1 MKYFIYCRK
10 SSEEEERQALSIE
23 SQLQELR
30 EYASKQGLNVVREYI
45 ESKSAKKPGR
55 EIFNKLL
62 LEIEAGEADGILAW
76 QPDRLSRNSVDGGK
90 IIYLIDQGIIKDLK
104 FPSYY
109 FENTPHGKFNLS
121 IAFGFSKM
129 YVDRLSEDVK
139 RGIREKIRRGEFPG
153 KATLG
158 YYNHPKTRKIEP
170 NPTHFKFIKSLL
182 ERFAEGEISQ
192 TQIREEMYQAGFR
205 TRNGNKP
212 SFFSISH
219 MLKNPFYYGVF
230 RLKEELYQGTH
241 QAMISKNT
249 FDKIQKR
256 LEKNPKKV
264 NFHNHRNE
272 EKEFY
277 FQGLASCGFCGY
289 AITKEWHKK
298 KSGKVF
304 KYYRCSRK
312 SKTCTCKEKA
322 INEKDLMPQVENLI
336 SQVSIPSEWYE
347 KFATQID
354 IWVKNETSEAQEQAR
369 ALKTERE
376 AINLKLERLL
386 DLELEGDISSEE
398 YRSKKN
404 NLVNKKSDLEYKI
417 NQIKTEGQIWVEPLK
432 QFIETG
438 HQAHLSVL
446 DQNFH
451 EMNRIL
457 KKVGLNQLMTSQN
470 LKMDFIR
477 PFNFLS
483 EIHSQPKSSSF
494 PDEKLNNKILK
505 TQIQSGTSRKK
516 DKRSLDA
523 SCVSAVS
530 EPRSGE
536 LSEACVASRAGNLAT
551 ASQCDSEWWW
561 VKGLNLA
568 LLL

>member
-1 MKYFIYCRK
+1 MKYLIYCRK

-30 EYASKQGLNVVREYI
+30 EYASQQGLTIVNEYI

-55 EIFNKLL
+55 EVFNKLL
-62 LEIEAGEADGILAW
+62 LEIETGEADGILTW

-90 IIYLIDQGIIKDLK
+90 IIYLIDEGIIKDLK

-153 KATLG
+153 KAPLG
-158 YYNHPKTRKIEP
+158 YYNHPKKRTVEI
-170 NPTHFKFIKSLL
+170 NPESFSLVKNIL
-182 ERFAEGEISQ
+182 ERFADGEITQ
-192 TQIREEMYQAGFR
+192 TQIRNELYEKGFKTR
-205 TRNGNKP
+205 TGNKP
-212 SFFSISH
+212 NFFGISD

-230 RLKEELYQGTH
+230 RLKGELYEGSH
-241 QAMISKNT
+241 QAMISKDT
-249 FDKIQKR
+249 FNKIQRR
-256 LEKNPKKV
+256 LEKNPKKI
-264 NFHNHRNE
+264 NFHNNRNE

-312 SKTCTCKEKA
+312 SKTCTCKERA
-322 INEKDLMPQVENLI
+322 VNEKDLVPQVEQLV
-336 SQVSIPSEWYE
+336 SQVSIPTEWHD
-347 KFATQID
+347 KFASQID
-354 IWVKNETSEAQEQAR
+354 IWVKNEHQEAQEQAR
-369 ALKTERE
+369 ASKTELE
-376 AINLKLERLL
+376 AIKLKLERLL
-386 DLELEGDISSEE
+386 DLQLEGDISSEE
-398 YRSKKN
+398 YRTKKN

-417 NQIKTEGQIWVEPLK
+417 NQITTEGQIWVEPLK

-438 HQAHLSVL
+438 HQAHLSFS
-446 DQNFH
+446 DRNFH

-457 KKVGLNQLMTSQN
+457 KKVGLNQVMASQK

-494 PDEKLNNKILK
+494 PDEISNNKILE
-505 TQIQSGTSRKK
+505 TQIQSGTSGKQS
-516 DKRSLDA
+516 KRSLRA
-523 SCVSAVS
+523 SRVTAVS

-536 LSEACVASRAGNLAT
+536 LGEASAASRALGRAES
-551 ASQCDSEWWW
+551 AVCDTEWWT
-561 VKGLNLA
+561 VLDLNQ
-568 LLL
+568 